1 MSAHGH
7 ALRLKSHRDIGQALT
22 HLPAPAFVFE
32 SESGKI
38 LACNAHLASLLGY
51 AEGELL
57 DVNVEEIQ
65 PAERIGACHQ
75 ARTQAPPQG
84 LLAWQY
90 RRKDGALLDVKV
102 HYREVEY
109 SGETGSMTRARFVV
123 VEFWQDAA

>member
-7 ALRLKSHRDIGQALT
+7 ALRLKSHRDIDFLT
-22 HLPAPAFVFE
+22 HLPAPAFVFDLE
-32 SESGKI
+32 TGNI

-51 AEGELL
+51 SDRELL
-57 DVNVEEIQ
+57 QANVETIQ
-65 PAERIGACHQ
+65 PSGHIAACHE

-84 LLAWQY
+84 LLTWQY
-90 RRKDGALLDVKV
+90 CRKDGARLDVKV

-109 SGETGSMTRARFVV
+109 SGETGSIAKARFVV